1 MGTTLSNTQI
11 RNTYIGLLKTTDN
24 SAVAGTLK
32 TVSDGSGNDTGL
44 KVSSNEVN
52 VNSLSIESV
61 PANGTLTKMLMW
73 NDSTK
78 DVEYRNYNPTGV
90 TAFNTDSI
98 TGGLG
103 GATVQI
109 DSSTAVLTINAGSNI
124 QITGSGSSIDIS
136 TSLGDAAEQVSMDL
150 TATDVN
156 QGAGDFYQQINFE
169 FRDYENALTKS
180 TLRGSGGITISN
192 TTNNTNGRDFVVD
205 GGTTTWVVSNSSGGG
220 SAPSLAASMDL
231 TEQTASNLI
240 VLVDGTLINQVFSTE
255 ATRIITLP
263 PPYVGRRIEIFFTSS
278 TVTGGG
284 FPEPQDFLEPIS
296 FQIATASSKDTTV
309 RNSGFAGR
317 ALLQDQ
323 RPTATTPFAIQAF
336 GPSSKKDYLKFQDTS
351 ETELNGNGI
360 EVPAANKTVRGL
372 LPATRVVIYGID
384 DDCYLCD
391 IATFANYGTDIVG
404 CRIMTD

>member
-24 SAVAGTLK
+24 SAVAGALK

-61 PANGTLTKMLMW
+61 PANGALTKMLMW

-78 DVEYRNYNPTGV
+78 DVEYRNYNPSGV
-90 TAFNTDSI
+90 NLITADTI
-98 TGGLG
+98 TSPGDGAQIQLDGGP
-103 GATVQI
+103 AI
-109 DSSTAVLTINAGSNI
+109 CNFIAGSNI
-124 QITGSGSSIDIS
+124 EITGSGSSVTIN

-180 TLRGSGGITISN
+180 TLSGSGGITISSS
-192 TTNNTNGRDFVVD
+192 TNNTNGRDFVVD

-240 VLVDGTLINQVFSTE
+240 VLVDGSLINQVFSTE

-278 TVTGGG
+278 TVTGGS
-284 FPEPQDFLEPIS
+284 FPEPQDFAEPIT
-296 FQIATASSKDTTV
+296 FQIATASDKDTTV

-323 RPTATTPFAIQAF
+323 RATATTPFAIQAF

-351 ETELNGNGI
+351 ETEINGNGI
-360 EVPAANKTVRGL
+360 EVPAADKTVRGL
-372 LPATRVVIYGID
+372 LPATRVVIYGVD
-384 DDCYLCD
+384 NDCYLCD
-391 IATFANYGTDIVG
+391 IETFANYGTDIVG